1 MIEKGYPSLPW
12 LVTSHKDGKHKT
24 EKYVKNSFGIPKKT
38 FWKVQGKTK
47 LHIVIV
53 HDLIT

>member
-1 MIEKGYPSLPW
+1 